1 MKLIPFSAFYDYLLP
16 ELPGCT
22 TALLDLHLR
31 DVARDYCTH
40 AQAWV
45 APLLDL
51 AIDPA
56 ATSYPLQMPLP
67 NTDLSRL
74 LKMTGG
80 SGADDPCPTL
90 YWQAIEP
97 PTVPRNSFT
106 TTNRTPYPRYR
117 VDQPP
122 FTLSSDGSS
131 ISFTQP
137 VDDPVVTFTAAIKP
151 TIAAT
156 TLPDFLLL
164 DQLDAIRCGVFARLK
179 RMSGKPWSD
188 PNSAVESG
196 REWQGWIN
204 HQAAEALRGNQ
215 RALLRST
222 KTSI

>member
-22 TALLDLHLR
+22 TALLDLRLR

-40 AQAWV
+40 AHAWV
-45 APLLDL
+45 APLMDL
-51 AIDPA
+51 YVDPA
-56 ATSYPLQMPLP
+56 ATSYPLVMQQPH
-67 NTDLSRL
+67 TDLSRL
-74 LKMTGG
+74 LKMTVGTG
-80 SGADDPCPTL
+80 SDDPCSTL
-90 YWQAIEP
+90 YWQAIEA

-106 TTNRTPYPRYR
+106 TTHRTPYPRFR
-117 VDQPP
+117 IDQPP
-122 FTLSSDGSS
+122 FVLSSDANSLT
-131 ISFTQP
+131 FTQP
-137 VDDPVVTFTAAIKP
+137 IDGPVVTFTAAIKP
-151 TIAAT
+151 TITAT

-188 PNSAVESG
+188 AASAAESG

-204 HQAAEALRGNQ
+204 HQAGEALRGNQ